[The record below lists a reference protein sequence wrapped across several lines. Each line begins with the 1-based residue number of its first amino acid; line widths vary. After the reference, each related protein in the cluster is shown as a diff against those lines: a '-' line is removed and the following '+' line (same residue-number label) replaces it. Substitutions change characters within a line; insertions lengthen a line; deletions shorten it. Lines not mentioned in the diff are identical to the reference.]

1 MMELGTYL
9 HDKRIIVENTLKDIF
24 ASFKTTPG
32 TLRDAMEYMLF
43 SNGKRIR
50 PILAIAANEA
60 CGKSSDD
67 SLPLAC
73 TIEMI
78 HTYSLIHD
86 DLPSIDNDDIRRGR
100 PTCHKV
106 FGDAIAVLAG
116 DALLTEAFRIMADNR
131 YTENVSPKILK
142 QVVFEIATASGADG
156 MVGGQ
161 VMDVLYDGK
170 EGTKNILNYI
180 HMHKTTAL
188 IRASVRIGAIMG
200 GSKIRD
206 LKRFTKYAECIGL
219 AFQIMD
225 DILDAEGDEE
235 LVGKR
240 LKKDTGKQTYIKHYG
255 IMASKIKLEQLID
268 EAVKSIE
275 FLGDN
280 SIMLSGL
287 ARFLGNRV
295 V

>member
-1 MMELGTYL
+1 MDLLSFL
-9 HDKRIIVENTLKDIF
+9 HEKRIIVENALRDIF
-24 ASFKTTPG
+24 VSFGSTPG
-32 TLRDAMEYMLF
+32 VLRDAMEYMLF

-50 PILAIAANEA
+50 PILAIAACEA
-60 CGKSSDD
+60 KGKPSDD
-67 SLPLAC
+67 LLPVAC
-73 TIEMI
+73 AIEMI

-86 DLPSIDNDDIRRGR
+86 DLPSLDNDDIRRGR

-106 FGDAIAVLAG
+106 FGDAVAILAG
-116 DALLTEAFRIMADNR
+116 DALLTEAFRIIVDSR
-131 YTENVSPKILK
+131 YTYRISPRLIR
-142 QVVFEIATASGADG
+142 QSIYEIATAAGADG

-170 EGTKNILNYI
+170 DATKNILHYI

-188 IRASVRIGAIMG
+188 IRASVRVGAIMAG
-200 GSKIRD
+200 AKARE
-206 LKRFTKYAECIGL
+206 LKNFTKYGECIGL

-255 IMASKIKLEQLID
+255 ISASKIKLEQLIE
-268 EAVKSIE
+268 EAVKSID
-275 FLGDN
+275 FLGEN
-280 SIMLSGL
+280 STTLKEL
-287 ARFLGNRV
+287 ARFIGNRSV
-295 V
+295 